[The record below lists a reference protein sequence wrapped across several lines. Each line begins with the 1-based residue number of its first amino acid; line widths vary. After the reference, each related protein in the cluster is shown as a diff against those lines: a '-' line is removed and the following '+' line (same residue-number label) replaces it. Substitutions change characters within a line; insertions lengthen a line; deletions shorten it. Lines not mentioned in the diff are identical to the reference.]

1 GRAPRPA
8 PRAPP
13 PRTVAPAA
21 CAASPAPTR
30 RAPAPPAPPAGHADG
45 AANRM
50 HPGRIPP
57 SAFTPAS
64 PRGRRPRGGPAP
76 TVRALRVP
84 DTTKPARLW
93 ITAPACGVR
102 RRSAGGGGAALLLGR
117 AARAA
122 PRFRLRPRR
131 RVGLRGG
138 GAVGPAVP

>member
-1 GRAPRPA
+1 
-8 PRAPP
+8 
-13 PRTVAPAA
+13 
-21 CAASPAPTR
+21 
-30 RAPAPPAPPAGHADG
+30 
-45 AANRM
+45 
-50 HPGRIPP
+50 
-57 SAFTPAS
+57 
-64 PRGRRPRGGPAP
+64 RRPRGGPAP

-138 GAVGPAVP
+138 GAVGPAVPGLRRRAGGHRARAAVGAVEAAALEHDAHRVEQ